1 MEPGSC
7 QLQSALKRSSQLGRE
22 VLERAQKRRVH
33 WSMDD
38 MSCGGEREREESS
51 VQKDEVKVQTETCQM
66 TKTSVPCGEILTHDE
81 VSEITS
87 SVGEA
92 EVVTQEKIQE
102 MSSSTDEMKVQ
113 DKISAT
119 TLCSTAG
126 DERLAEDRVC
136 RTAVSSP
143 TKNEKAHN
151 GTCCITGPSLVR
163 DKVTGQDRTC
173 RITAPS
179 TTRDKVITW
188 DGACGS
194 AAHSVRNKG
203 KAEWT
208 DINEAFA
215 SLLQC
220 MAHVTR
226 QCKFLSCSTIIRI
239 CHCVKGT
246 KWRKTIFNDTTCIHQ
261 PPKLLLNAL
270 TRFIFKWHQVLMQ

>member
-1 MEPGSC
+1 
-7 QLQSALKRSSQLGRE
+7 
-22 VLERAQKRRVH
+22 
-33 WSMDD
+33 
-38 MSCGGEREREESS
+38 
-51 VQKDEVKVQTETCQM
+51 
-66 TKTSVPCGEILTHDE
+66 
-81 VSEITS
+81 
-87 SVGEA
+87 
-92 EVVTQEKIQE
+92 

-136 RTAVSSP
+136 RTAVSS

-151 GTCCITGPSLVR
+151 RTCCIAGPSVVR

-208 DINEAFA
+208 DFNEAFA

-226 QCKFLSCSTIIRI
+226 QCKFLSCSTIIRV

-246 KWRKTIFNDTTCIHQ
+246 KWRKTIFDDTTCIHQ
-261 PPKLLLNAL
+261 PPKFLLNAM